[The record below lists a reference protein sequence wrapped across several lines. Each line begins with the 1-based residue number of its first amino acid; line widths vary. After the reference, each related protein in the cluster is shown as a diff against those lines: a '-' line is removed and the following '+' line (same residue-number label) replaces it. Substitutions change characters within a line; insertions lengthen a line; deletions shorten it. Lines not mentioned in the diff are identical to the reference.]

1 MQLTQ
6 ENDLLLQQK
15 DEEWQQL
22 VADEQAFSSELA
34 NILLSLVAQPAMAIA
49 ICFCIFSAPLI
60 LSMETLVFACASIVI
75 GLAAYIFMYGWQAL
89 LALLWSFLKWLGVQ
103 GGLRLILIGIL
114 YCYCKWNNHV
124 GTFRLSVDAIMIAWL
139 IWAAG
144 GKFVKRCLQRV
155 SGYFSGAGP
164 KLLAES
170 KKGI

>member
-1 MQLTQ
+1 MDLHAVTLFNHARESVFTKAGVVEDEKEKLRLQLTQ

-15 DEEWQQL
+15 DEEWQQSM
-22 VADEQAFSSELA
+22 ADEQAFSSELA

-103 GGLRLILIGIL
+103 GGLRLILIG
-114 YCYCKWNNHV
+114 CFV
-124 GTFRLSVDAIMIAWL
+124 GCPLDD
-139 IWAAG
+139 
-144 GKFVKRCLQRV
+144 QRQGRAV
-155 SGYFSGAGP
+155 AFGHSGTQRQPS
-164 KLLAES
+164 EQ
-170 KKGI
+170 